1 MTKYTED
8 KKYIYYENSNVPKNK
23 LDIRDLKILEAK
35 ERDLLLYGYEYFHK
49 NLKSSTT
56 FDEKYLK
63 RLHSKTFGP
72 LFEFAG
78 KYRTVNVSKGYSTF
92 CQVRFLQQTS
102 EGIFDKLKTDN
113 YLRGFSDKP
122 TKQFAKK
129 IAFYI
134 CELTALH
141 PFFEFNGRI
150 IRLFFDM
157 IATYNGY
164 NYIDYKDAL
173 KLEDG
178 QNLFVQASIDCMT
191 ANGSKMLR
199 LFSTAYT
206 KQNNKLI
213 IISKNNTLGAY
224 HILIRELKLDNRT
237 RCYLIFL
244 DKRLLLLQTKYFTT
258 IYKFH
263 CRH

>member
-1 MTKYTED
+1 MSKYTAD
-8 KKYIYYENSNVPKNK
+8 KSYIYYENSNVPKNK
-23 LDIRDLKILEAK
+23 LGIRELKVLESR
-35 ERDLLLYGYEYFHK
+35 ERELLLIGYEVFHK

-63 RLHSKTFGP
+63 RLHSKTFGS
-72 LFEFAG
+72 LFDFAG
-78 KYRTVNVSKGYSTF
+78 KYRDVNVSKGFSTF
-92 CQVRFLQQTS
+92 CQVRFLHQTS
-102 EGIFDKLKTDN
+102 EDIFKKLKADN
-113 YLRGFSDKP
+113 YLRDFSERP

-173 KLEDG
+173 RLEDG
-178 QNLFVQASIDCMT
+178 RNLFIQASIDCMV
-191 ANGSKMLR
+191 ANDSKM
-199 LFSTAYT
+199 FE
-206 KQNNKLI
+206 I
-213 IISKNNTLGAY
+213 IFNGLHKA
-224 HILIRELKLDNRT
+224 E
-237 RCYLIFL
+237 
-244 DKRLLLLQTKYFTT
+244 
-258 IYKFH
+258 
-263 CRH
+263 